1 MSERRSTD
9 KPRPM
14 VVITKNFYITLAL
27 AACVLFVGG
36 FLFRH
41 SEIGSFATLVVAFVG
56 GISLL
61 HVLDDRERRRK
72 EKTARQS
79 VDK

>member
-1 MSERRSTD
+1 
-9 KPRPM
+9 M
-14 VVITKNFYITLAL
+14 VVITRNFYITLAL
-27 AACVLFVGG
+27 AACVLLVGG

-61 HVLDDRERRRK
+61 HVLDDREHRRK
-72 EKTARQS
+72 KAETGRP
-79 VDK
+79 VND